1 MGTDNL
7 FGRSARAG
15 GILTAGSLAENGLR
29 FIRNIILAR
38 LLAPE
43 AFGLMAMVLAS
54 VAVIEA
60 FSEVGLRQSVI
71 QNRNGADEGFLNIT
85 WWISSVRGLFLFT
98 IGFLAAPFICDF
110 YGKPESVLLIRTGFL
125 AILFNG
131 LLSPKVHVLEKEMR
145 FRNWVFLM
153 QGAGVLGVLIA
164 IVSAFILKNV
174 WALVL
179 GFIAEACIRTV
190 LSFIFYPIKP
200 RLHFN
205 PAFLR
210 DILDFSKRMFGL
222 PILMMLFLQADIFVI
237 GKVLSMGQLGIYS
250 LARSLA
256 EMPNTFL
263 SKIIHP
269 IVLPAFSSMQDNR
282 ERITNTLLTLTR
294 WAAIFGLPLIA
305 FLFIFAKPVL
315 TIAYGPQYGTA
326 ALPFGLLCVSGL
338 ILLNSSFI
346 MNMYI
351 AIGKPNIHRT
361 ASFAR
366 TALLVIMIYPAVKH
380 FGLTGAAVSILTAMV
395 LLLSIQLIY
404 LRKMMGIQ
412 YRDYIKSWAN
422 GITFSL
428 IVIIP
433 GFLHKTFTVPET
445 LRDLL
450 IGILLCLAA
459 WGYGIS
465 KVVRLY
471 RQDSLRVN
479 MIRT

>member
-1 MGTDNL
+1 M
-7 FGRSARAG
+7 GRSARAG
-15 GILTAGSLAENGLR
+15 GILTVGSLAENGLR
-29 FIRNIILAR
+29 FLRNIILAR

-85 WWISSVRGLFLFT
+85 WWLSSMRGLFLFA

-110 YGKPESVLLIRTGFL
+110 YGKPESVTIIRTGFL

-131 LLSPKVHVLEKEMR
+131 LLSPRVHVLEKEMR

-153 QGAGVLGVLIA
+153 QGAGILGILITL
-164 IVSAFILKNV
+164 VSAFILKDV

-179 GFIAEACIRTV
+179 GFISEACIRMV
-190 LSFIFYPIKP
+190 LSFVFYPIKP
-200 RLHFN
+200 RFRFK
-205 PAFLR
+205 PAFLHE
-210 DILDFSKRMFGL
+210 IVDFSKRMFGL
-222 PILMMLFLQADIFVI
+222 PILMMIFLQADIFVI

-250 LARSLA
+250 LARGLA

-269 IVLPAFSSMQDNR
+269 IVLPAFSSMQEDR
-282 ERITNTLLTLTR
+282 VRITNTLLTLTR

-366 TALLVIMIYPAVKH
+366 TALLVIVIYPAVKH
-380 FGLTGAAVSILTAMV
+380 FGLTGAAVSILTAMG
-395 LLLSIQLIY
+395 LLLSIQVVY
-404 LRKMMGIQ
+404 LKRMTKIQ
-412 YRDYIKSWAN
+412 YRDYIRSWAD
-422 GITFSL
+422 GIALSL

-433 GFLHKTFTVPET
+433 GFLLTAFAMPET
-445 LRDLL
+445 FRDLL
-450 IGILLCLAA
+450 IGILLCLSA
-459 WGYGIS
+459 WGFGIG

-471 RQDSLRVN
+471 RQDSLRAD